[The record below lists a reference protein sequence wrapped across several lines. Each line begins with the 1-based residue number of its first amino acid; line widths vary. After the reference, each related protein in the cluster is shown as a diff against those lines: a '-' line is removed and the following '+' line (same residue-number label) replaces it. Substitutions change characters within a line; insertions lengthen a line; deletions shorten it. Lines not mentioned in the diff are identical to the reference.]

1 MPQVQT
7 KAEVLAMLECHNLP
21 FVKVNLKADVDDRVN
36 WFAVQS
42 TGHYGLDCDVGTQCA
57 YALIKHLRQGS
68 ESMGAHSLLSNV
80 ALAMLKR
87 DDLQNEAK
95 GLLVGFM
102 STIGLC
108 FVHREP

>member
-1 MPQVQT
+1 
-7 KAEVLAMLECHNLP
+7 MLECHNLP
-21 FVKVNLKADVDDRVN
+21 FVKVNPKADVDNRVD

-42 TGHYGLDCDVGTQCA
+42 TGHYGLDCEVGRECA

-68 ESMGAHSLLSNV
+68 ESMGANYLLSNV
-80 ALAMLKR
+80 VLAMLKR

-108 FVHREP
+108 FVRRES

>member
-1 MPQVQT
+1 MRPSH
-7 KAEVLAMLECHNLP
+7 ELP
-21 FVKVNLKADVDDRVN
+21 FVKVNMKAKDIHERVN

-42 TGHYGLDCDVGTQCA
+42 TGNYALDCHVGADCA
-57 YALIKHLRQGS
+57 YALIEHLRHGH
-68 ESMGAHSLLSNV
+68 ESMGTQSILTHVVLS
-80 ALAMLKR
+80 MLKR
-87 DDLQNEAK
+87 DDLQGEAK

>member
-1 MPQVQT
+1 
-7 KAEVLAMLECHNLP
+7 MLERHNLP
-21 FVKVNLKADVDDRVN
+21 FVKVNPKADIDNRVN

-42 TGHYGLDCDVGTQCA
+42 TGDYGLDCDVGRQCA

-68 ESMGAHSLLSNV
+68 ESMGAHYLLSNV
-80 ALAMLKR
+80 GLAMLKR

>member
-7 KAEVLAMLECHNLP
+7 NWEVQAMLECHNLP
-21 FVKVNLKADVDDRVN
+21 FVKVNLKYDIDNRVN

-42 TGHYGLDCDVGTQCA
+42 TGHYGLDCEVGRQCA

-95 GLLVGFM
+95 GLLIGFM

-108 FVHREP
+108 FVRRES

>member
-21 FVKVNLKADVDDRVN
+21 FVKVNPKADVDNRVD

-42 TGHYGLDCDVGTQCA
+42 TGHYGLDCEVGRECA

-68 ESMGAHSLLSNV
+68 ESMGANYLLSNV
-80 ALAMLKR
+80 VLAMLKR

-108 FVHREP
+108 FVRRES

>member
-1 MPQVQT
+1 MSCPSH
-7 KAEVLAMLECHNLP
+7 ELP
-21 FVKVNLKADVDDRVN
+21 FVKVNPEADIHERVN

-42 TGHYGLDCDVGTQCA
+42 TGDYVLDCKVGTDCA

-68 ESMGAHSLLSNV
+68 EREGTNSILTHIVLS
-80 ALAMLKR
+80 MLKR
-87 DDLQNEAK
+87 DDLQDEAK

-102 STIGLC
+102 STIGLY